1 MQLIGAD
8 GRALL
13 RRTNISPLIMG
24 ADLIMLPLY
33 VANNL
38 YSNGLLIAGDRVSAR
53 AVVVVVC
60 VEATTETE
68 QTGGPN

>member
-8 GRALL
+8 GRALI

-53 AVVVVVC
+53 AVVVVC
-60 VEATTETE
+60 VKATTETE

>member
-1 MQLIGAD
+1 
-8 GRALL
+8 
-13 RRTNISPLIMG
+13 MG

-38 YSNGLLIAGDRVSAR
+38 YSNGLLIAGDRVSSR